1 MNQEVPEPLCRAR
14 RSLEELASFIT
25 VEDFIWDGVIAEWCL
40 PFTAH
45 LKHSHRIPETTSWI
59 FTVSSA
65 YPDCKIKIYPA
76 LDGGIEDTHPHQS
89 NNGLKAHGKYCR
101 SGNVCLFPENTEW
114 GLRGSPDFTLLSH
127 ATRFLQWLES
137 ANEGSL
143 IKDGDHVEFPMQNIR
158 RRDLVL
164 YCEDELSKLIWDSH
178 PSCRDGVVEVIE
190 NNLGQTCL
198 STFYEADGSLV
209 RDVGW
214 GTIFEGD
221 RKKKTDRGIWLL
233 ASSVPHVRC
242 WQSPNTYGELREWA
256 KGEDLDLD
264 DIIGRNASALRDG
277 LRHYLAIGVPCSS
290 KAGED
295 PISLS
300 WFVAIMPT
308 LADENEFGKGG
319 AHNHKVLRTVDRCK
333 TFASNV
339 LVDWIGS
346 TNCSKDQIFSR
357 GGLCEELAD
366 SRIALIGAGSLGSM
380 IANSLIRGGVTDLC
394 IFDSDS
400 FGIGNIARHHLR
412 ACDAGADK
420 AATLAAVL
428 NATSPVAEVRGRS
441 AIDKDNAATLKGFDI
456 IIDCSSSPSVLAA
469 LTSLEGGQALFV
481 CSFGY
486 AAEKVYISL
495 NTLSSFSSE
504 SYRDTFGELM
514 RKEAAFIRE
523 KELPWEGIG
532 CWSPVFPAKNSDVSR
547 AASIVVDCIDHLVEK
562 RKTKANYAYITK
574 RDADGILMAIERVEL

>member
-1 MNQEVPEPLCRAR
+1 M
-14 RSLEELASFIT
+14 
-25 VEDFIWDGVIAEWCL
+25 G
-40 PFTAH
+40 
-45 LKHSHRIPETTSWI
+45 
-59 FTVSSA
+59 
-65 YPDCKIKIYPA
+65 
-76 LDGGIEDTHPHQS
+76 
-89 NNGLKAHGKYCR
+89 
-101 SGNVCLFPENTEW
+101 
-114 GLRGSPDFTLLSH
+114 
-127 ATRFLQWLES
+127 
-137 ANEGSL
+137 
-143 IKDGDHVEFPMQNIR
+143 
-158 RRDLVL
+158 
-164 YCEDELSKLIWDSH
+164 
-178 PSCRDGVVEVIE
+178 
-190 NNLGQTCL
+190 
-198 STFYEADGSLV
+198 
-209 RDVGW
+209 
-214 GTIFEGD
+214 
-221 RKKKTDRGIWLL
+221 
-233 ASSVPHVRC
+233 
-242 WQSPNTYGELREWA
+242 

-319 AHNHKVLRTVDRCK
+319 VHNHKVLRTVDRCK

-428 NATSPVAEVRGRS
+428 NATSPVAEVKGRS

-469 LTSLEGGQALFV
+469 LTQPRRRPGTLCLFV
-481 CSFGY
+481 RVCRREGLYFV
-486 AAEKVYISL
+486 EH
-495 NTLSSFSSE
+495 SE
-504 SYRDTFGELM
+504 LLLLGKL
-514 RKEAAFIRE
+514 
-523 KELPWEGIG
+523 
-532 CWSPVFPAKNSDVSR
+532 
-547 AASIVVDCIDHLVEK
+547 
-562 RKTKANYAYITK
+562 
-574 RDADGILMAIERVEL
+574 